1 MDNAHRMDIAHVR
14 VIKRGRYPG
23 FVEESLLRRRNRVS
37 MCREHLYRDRPVE
50 PRVLGPVDNPHAATT
65 QLFED
70 FIVGYAFADHPDS
83 EQMNLE

>member
-1 MDNAHRMDIAHVR
+1 
-14 VIKRGRYPG
+14 
-23 FVEESLLRRRNRVS
+23 